1 MHRCARRKFKF
12 KIKAFFAL
20 IIILAIIISCL
31 LYFRGNL
38 INYVDKYADALIT
51 TKVVD
56 IFNSSTT
63 EALTGKMFQDKDNFY
78 DIRYDNDGNVVL
90 ISSDMVVI
98 NALMREV
105 AAISQR
111 EVNLLC
117 EGDDVQVPYSSI
129 LGSVVIANYGGKYSL
144 KLENIG
150 NIQCNFRTTFESVGI
165 NQTLL
170 CMYIDLFA
178 DISVMLPLC
187 VKNIKVNNSMV
198 VYQNLIVGKVP
209 EFYFQNGIGNSL
221 KL

>member
-1 MHRCARRKFKF
+1 MCRCARRK
-12 KIKAFFAL
+12 IKAVLAV

-38 INYVDKYADALIT
+38 VEYVDKYASALIT

-63 EALTGKMFQDKDNFY
+63 EALTGEMFQDKDNFY
-78 DIRYDNDGNVVL
+78 DIRYDNDGNVAL
-90 ISSDMVVI
+90 ISGDMVVI
-98 NALMREV
+98 NALMRDV
-105 AAISQR
+105 AAITQR

-117 EGDDVQVPYSSI
+117 ESDDVQVPYSSI

-144 KLENIG
+144 KLENVG
-150 NIQCNFRTTFESVGI
+150 NIQCNYRTTFESVGI

-178 DISVMLPLC
+178 DISVMLPLS
-187 VKNIKVNNSMV
+187 VKNVKVQNSMV

-209 EFYFQNGIGNSL
+209 EFYFQNGMGTSL

>member
-1 MHRCARRKFKF
+1 MCRCARRK
-12 KIKAFFAL
+12 IKAVLAV

-38 INYVDKYADALIT
+38 VEYVDKYASALIT

-63 EALTGKMFQDKDNFY
+63 EALTGEMFQDKDNFY
-78 DIRYDNDGNVVL
+78 DIRYDNDGNVAL
-90 ISSDMVVI
+90 ISGDMVVI
-98 NALMREV
+98 NALMRDV
-105 AAISQR
+105 AAITQR

-117 EGDDVQVPYSSI
+117 ESDDVQVPYSSI

-144 KLENIG
+144 KLENVG
-150 NIQCNFRTTFESVGI
+150 NIQCNYRTTFESVGI

-178 DISVMLPLC
+178 DISVMLPLS
-187 VKNIKVNNSMV
+187 VKNVKVQNSMV

-209 EFYFQNGIGNSL
+209 EFYFQNGMGNSL

>member
-1 MHRCARRKFKF
+1 MRKCRRRRI
-12 KIKAFFAL
+12 KIFFVFVITVVL
-20 IIILAIIISCL
+20 TVSCF

-38 INYVDKYADALIT
+38 IDYVDKYTSALIT
-51 TKVVD
+51 TRVVD
-56 IFNSSTT
+56 IFNNSTT
-63 EALTGKMFQDKDNFY
+63 EALTGEMFQDKGNFY
-78 DIRYDNDGNVVL
+78 EIRYDGDGNVAL
-90 ISSDMVVI
+90 ISGDMVVI
-98 NALMREV
+98 NALMRDV

-111 EVNLLC
+111 DVNLLC
-117 EGDDVQVPYSSI
+117 KSEDVQVPYSSV
-129 LGSVVIANYGGKYSL
+129 LGSMLIANYGGKYTL

-178 DISVMLPLC
+178 DISVMLPLY
-187 VKNIKVNNSMV
+187 VKNIKVQNSMV

-209 EFYFQNGIGNSL
+209 EFYFENGLGSSL

>member
-1 MHRCARRKFKF
+1 MCRCARRK
-12 KIKAFFAL
+12 IKAVLAV
-20 IIILAIIISCL
+20 IIILAIVISCL
-31 LYFRGNL
+31 LYFRGKL
-38 INYVDKYADALIT
+38 VEYVDKYASALIT

-63 EALTGKMFQDKDNFY
+63 EALTGEMFQDKDNFY
-78 DIRYDNDGNVVL
+78 DIRYDNDGNVAL
-90 ISSDMVVI
+90 ISGDMVVI
-98 NALMREV
+98 NALMRDV
-105 AAISQR
+105 AAITQR

-117 EGDDVQVPYSSI
+117 ESDDVQVPYSSI

-144 KLENIG
+144 KLENVG
-150 NIQCNFRTTFESVGI
+150 NIQCNYRTTFESVGI

-178 DISVMLPLC
+178 DISVMLPLS
-187 VKNIKVNNSMV
+187 VKNVKVQNSMV

-209 EFYFQNGIGNSL
+209 EFYFQNGMGNSL

>member
-1 MHRCARRKFKF
+1 MCRCARRK
-12 KIKAFFAL
+12 IKAVLAV
-20 IIILAIIISCL
+20 IIILAIVISCL

-38 INYVDKYADALIT
+38 VEYVDKYASALIT

-63 EALTGKMFQDKDNFY
+63 EALTGEMFQDKDNFY
-78 DIRYDNDGNVVL
+78 DIRYDNDGNVAL
-90 ISSDMVVI
+90 ISGDMVVI
-98 NALMREV
+98 NALMRDV
-105 AAISQR
+105 AAITQR

-117 EGDDVQVPYSSI
+117 ESDDVQVPYSSI

-144 KLENIG
+144 KLENVG
-150 NIQCNFRTTFESVGI
+150 NIQCNYRTTFESVGI

-187 VKNIKVNNSMV
+187 VKNVKVQNSMV

-209 EFYFQNGIGNSL
+209 EFYFQNGMGNSL

>member
-1 MHRCARRKFKF
+1 MCRCARRK
-12 KIKAFFAL
+12 IKAVLAV
-20 IIILAIIISCL
+20 IIILAIVISCL

-38 INYVDKYADALIT
+38 VEYVDKYASALIT

-63 EALTGKMFQDKDNFY
+63 EALTGEMFQDKDNFY
-78 DIRYDNDGNVVL
+78 EIRYDNDGNVAL
-90 ISSDMVVI
+90 ISGDMVVI
-98 NALMREV
+98 NALMRDV

-117 EGDDVQVPYSSI
+117 ESDDVQVPYSSI

-144 KLENIG
+144 KLENVG
-150 NIQCNFRTTFESVGI
+150 NIQCNYRTTFESVGI

-187 VKNIKVNNSMV
+187 VKNVKVQNSMV

-209 EFYFQNGIGNSL
+209 EFYFQNGMGNSL

>member
-1 MHRCARRKFKF
+1 MRKCRRRRI
-12 KIKAFFAL
+12 KIFFVFVITVVL
-20 IIILAIIISCL
+20 TVSCF

-38 INYVDKYADALIT
+38 IDYVDKYTSALIT
-51 TKVVD
+51 TRVVD
-56 IFNSSTT
+56 IFNNSTT
-63 EALTGKMFQDKDNFY
+63 EALTGEMFQDKGNFY
-78 DIRYDNDGNVVL
+78 EIRYDGDGNVAL
-90 ISSDMVVI
+90 ISGDMVVI
-98 NALMREV
+98 NALMRDV

-111 EVNLLC
+111 DVNLLC
-117 EGDDVQVPYSSI
+117 KSEDVQVPYSSV
-129 LGSVVIANYGGKYSL
+129 LGSMLIANYGGNYTL

-178 DISVMLPLC
+178 DISVMLPLY
-187 VKNIKVNNSMV
+187 VKNIKVQNSMV

-209 EFYFQNGIGNSL
+209 EFYFENGLGSSL